1 MDAEAK
7 KKAILIGVAAVLLIV
22 AGVLIYGSIAPSE
35 PYVPPASQ
43 PSEQPRGGAIKVEPG
58 P

>member
-7 KKAILIGVAAVLLIV
+7 KKAILIGVAAVLLIT
-22 AGVLIYGSIAPSE
+22 AGYLIYSSMAPSE
-35 PYVPPASQ
+35 PYVPPQSQ
-43 PSEQPRGGAIKVEPG
+43 PSEQPRGGAIKVETG